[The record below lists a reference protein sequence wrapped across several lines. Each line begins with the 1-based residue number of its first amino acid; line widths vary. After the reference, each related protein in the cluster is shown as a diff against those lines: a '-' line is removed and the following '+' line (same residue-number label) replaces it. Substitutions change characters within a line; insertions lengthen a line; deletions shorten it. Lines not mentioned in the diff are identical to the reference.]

1 MKIVVL
7 GMCCR
12 VSNTIKDLGRKAET
26 SLFEWMRSE
35 KFSDILK
42 IVERVVKRD
51 PVEITKRPHFND
63 DFLHDTD
70 IRTIHYLGRLDEVF
84 IRRSDRFLSN
94 ITSNEPILF
103 IREDSPDHLT
113 TCDQIN
119 EFIQLLK
126 TVNINLNF
134 KFLLFSEFSQ
144 IKLEHV
150 SHYKLPNNKANYGQI
165 ISELESELE
174 RELES
179 EL

>member
-35 KFSDILK
+35 KFSDILT
-42 IVERVVKRD
+42 IIERIIKRE

-94 ITSNEPILF
+94 ITSSDPILF
-103 IREDSPDHLT
+103 IREDGPDHLT
-113 TCDQIN
+113 THSQIN
-119 EFIQLLK
+119 DFIQLLK
-126 TVNINLNF
+126 TVNVNINF
-134 KFLLFSEFSQ
+134 KFLLFSDLSQ
-144 IKLEHV
+144 NQIEHV
-150 SHYKLPNNKANYGQI
+150 SHHKLPNNKAEYDRI
-165 ISELESELE
+165 ISELESEF
-174 RELES
+174 
-179 EL
+179 

>member
-12 VSNTIKDLGRKAET
+12 VSNTLKDLGKKAET

-35 KFSDILK
+35 NFSDILK
-42 IVERVVKRD
+42 IIERVVKRE
-51 PVEITKRPHFND
+51 PVEITKRHHFND
-63 DFLHDTD
+63 DFLHDTN
-70 IRTIHYLGRLDEVF
+70 IRTIHYLGQLDTVF
-84 IRRSDRFLSN
+84 SRRSDRFLSSIIN
-94 ITSNEPILF
+94 NEPILF
-103 IREDSPDHLT
+103 IREDSRDYLT
-113 TCDQIN
+113 THDQIN

-134 KFLLFSEFSQ
+134 KFLLFSEANEFEQ

-174 RELES
+174 RGL
-179 EL
+179 